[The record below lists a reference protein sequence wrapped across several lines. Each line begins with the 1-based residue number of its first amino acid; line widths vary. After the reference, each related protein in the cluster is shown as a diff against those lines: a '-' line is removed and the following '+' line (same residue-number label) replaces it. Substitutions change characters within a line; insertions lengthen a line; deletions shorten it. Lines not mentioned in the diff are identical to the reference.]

1 MGRVVSIG
9 QEEQGVVTGPVFRT
23 TVTAPMPAEVPW
35 ILIFLAAVI
44 LVAILK
50 R

>member
-9 QEEQGVVTGPVFRT
+9 QEEKGIVPVFRT
-23 TVTAPMPAEVPW
+23 TVTAPMPTDVPW
-35 ILIFLAAVI
+35 ILIFLAVVA

>member
-9 QEEQGVVTGPVFRT
+9 QEETGIVPVFRT
-23 TVTAPMPAEVPW
+23 TVTAPMPIEIPTW
-35 ILIFLAAVI
+35 ILIFLAVVA